1 MTPMDQLQGS
11 STSMGPQD
19 SPVNGPAGDVNSQ
32 LRQIIMAIG
41 SLAQQAPE
49 AQQELTAAARALTM
63 AQMKLMSSN
72 PDTQQQQPIVA
83 A

>member
-1 MTPMDQLQGS
+1 MTPEAQ
-11 STSMGPQD
+11 MGP
-19 SPVNGPAGDVNSQ
+19 SSGPAPGPAGDVNSQ

-63 AQMKLMSSN
+63 AQMKLMSST
-72 PDTQQQQPIVA
+72 PDTNQQPPIVGA
-83 A
+83 

>member
-1 MTPMDQLQGS
+1 MTPEVQ
-11 STSMGPQD
+11 MGATDGPGM
-19 SPVNGPAGDVNSQ
+19 GPAGDVNSQ

-63 AQMKLMSSN
+63 AQMKLMSST
-72 PDTQQQQPIVA
+72 PDTTQQAPIVGA
-83 A
+83 